1 MAGTIIQS
9 DLSVSITETI
19 SLNGVSYG
27 NSISKSFTG
36 NGKVDQ
42 RIMTIASKGEE
53 GTAFTTILKLSTA
66 DARGQVIVDD
76 YSYFRI
82 TNTANTIALTLELY
96 DGSNYIYINVE
107 AGETFLL
114 MSPDID
120 RLAASG
126 AVTFAD
132 IQEINGQANNT
143 EDSIDIEYV
152 AVTKGGVGEGE

>member
-9 DLSVSITETI
+9 DLTVTISESV

-42 RIMTIASKGEE
+42 RIMTIAAKGEE
-53 GTAFTTILKLSTA
+53 GMTVTTILALSTV
-66 DARGQVIVDD
+66 DARGQVVVAD
-76 YSYFRI
+76 YTYFRI
-82 TNTANTIALTLELY
+82 TNTDDTNALILELY
-96 DGSNYIYINVE
+96 NGSDFIYFNVE
-107 AGETFLL
+107 AGESFLL
-114 MSPDID
+114 MSPESD

-132 IQEINGQANNT
+132 LQQINGASESET
-143 EDSIDIEYV
+143 DSIDIEYV
-152 AVTKGGVGEGE
+152 AVTKGGVGE

>member
-9 DLSVSITETI
+9 DLTVTISESV

-42 RIMTIASKGEE
+42 RIMTIAAKGEE
-53 GTAFTTILKLSTA
+53 GMTVTTILALSTV
-66 DARGQVIVDD
+66 DARGQVVVAD
-76 YSYFRI
+76 YTYFRI
-82 TNTANTIALTLELY
+82 TNTDDTNALILELY
-96 DGSNYIYINVE
+96 NGSDYIYFNVE
-107 AGETFLL
+107 AGESFLL
-114 MSPDID
+114 MSPESD

-132 IQEINGQANNT
+132 LQQINGASESET
-143 EDSIDIEYV
+143 DSIDIEYV
-152 AVTKGGVGEGE
+152 AVTKGGVGE

>member
-1 MAGTIIQS
+1 M
-9 DLSVSITETI
+9 
-19 SLNGVSYG
+19 
-27 NSISKSFTG
+27 
-36 NGKVDQ
+36 
-42 RIMTIASKGEE
+42 
-53 GTAFTTILKLSTA
+53 
-66 DARGQVIVDD
+66 IVDD

-82 TNTANTIALTLELY
+82 TNTDNTIALTLELY

>member
-9 DLSVSITETI
+9 DLTVTISESV

-42 RIMTIASKGEE
+42 RIMTIAAKGEE
-53 GTAFTTILKLSTA
+53 GMTVTTILALSTV
-66 DARGQVIVDD
+66 DARGQVVVAD
-76 YSYFRI
+76 YTYFRI
-82 TNTANTIALTLELY
+82 TNTDDTNALILELY
-96 DGSNYIYINVE
+96 NGSNYLYFNVE
-107 AGETFLL
+107 AGESFLL
-114 MSPDID
+114 MSPESD

-132 IQEINGQANNT
+132 LQQINGASESET
-143 EDSIDIEYV
+143 DSIDIEYV
-152 AVTKGGVGEGE
+152 AVTKGGVGE

>member
-9 DLSVSITETI
+9 DLTVTISESV

-42 RIMTIASKGEE
+42 RIMTIAAKGEE
-53 GTAFTTILKLSTA
+53 GMTVTTILALSTV
-66 DARGQVIVDD
+66 DARGQVVVAD
-76 YSYFRI
+76 YTYFRI
-82 TNTANTIALTLELY
+82 TNTDDTTALILELY
-96 DGSNYIYINVE
+96 NGSDYIYFNVE
-107 AGETFLL
+107 AGESFLL
-114 MSPDID
+114 MSPESD

-132 IQEINGQANNT
+132 LQQINGASASET
-143 EDSIDIEYV
+143 DSIDIEYV
-152 AVTKGGVGEGE
+152 AVTKGGVGE